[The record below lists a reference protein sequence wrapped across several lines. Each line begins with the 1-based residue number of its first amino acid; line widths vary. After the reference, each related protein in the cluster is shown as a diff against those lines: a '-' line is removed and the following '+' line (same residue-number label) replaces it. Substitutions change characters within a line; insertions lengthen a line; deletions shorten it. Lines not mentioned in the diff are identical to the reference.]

1 MDEVAVVGS
10 GIMGN
15 GIAQTMAAAGLRV
28 QLFDLTE
35 ELLGKALKDIEGSLN
50 RMVKKGDLTAQAAQ
64 ETLGRIKPSL
74 STDFSPVATADI
86 VLEVVPEKFEIKSTV
101 LQAICAKAKPN
112 AVIASNTSS
121 ISITKMGGVIPA
133 ERSPNFAGMHFF
145 NPVPVM
151 KLVEVIKGLKTSDE
165 TIAKLTELGK
175 KIGKT
180 PVPCI
185 DSPGFMVNRILVPQ
199 INEAIFAVHEGVAKP
214 ADIDQGMKL
223 GANHPMG
230 PLQLADLIGLDTI
243 LSVLEVMHHELGEDK
258 YRPCPLLRKM
268 VDAKQLGRK
277 TGQGFFS
284 YSKM

>member
-1 MDEVAVVGS
+1 MSIEEVAVVGS

-28 QLFDLTE
+28 KLFDLNE
-35 ELLGKALKDIEGSLN
+35 ELTAKAMKEIETSLN
-50 RMVKKGDLTAQAAQ
+50 RMSKKDPSMNAA
-64 ETLGRIKPSL
+64 ETLGRISPHL
-74 STDFSPVATADI
+74 SSDFSPIATADV
-86 VLEVVPEKFEIKSTV
+86 VLEVVPEKFEIKESV
-101 LQAICAKAKPN
+101 LKALCEKAKKG

-121 ISITKMGGVIPA
+121 ISITKMGGAIPA
-133 ERSPNFAGMHFF
+133 DRTPNFAGMHFF

-151 KLVEVIKGLKTSDE
+151 KLVEVIKGLGTSDE
-165 TIAKLTELGK
+165 TMAKLTELGK

-199 INEAIFAVHEGVAKP
+199 INEAVFAVHEGVAKP

-243 LSVLEVMHHELGEDK
+243 LSVLEVMHKELGEDK

-284 YSKM
+284 YSKV